1 MENRRQILASTYLFR
16 DVQQA
21 AFDMELSDPV
31 AFSKGET
38 IYSEKHFK
46 RCIGVVLSGS
56 AKALPIGGDGVLSY
70 FSEGSVF
77 GAAAV
82 FGENEQYISR
92 IEAVKPCK
100 IQFIEEHRLRYI
112 FEHYPKTAVN
122 YISFLSSRI
131 RFLNERLS
139 IMMRDSAEG
148 RLYAFLLK
156 NGGYDGSMT
165 GLADILCMGR
175 TTLYRELA
183 ALEQKQLI
191 VRQDGKIK
199 VIL

>member
-1 MENRRQILASTYLFR
+1 MEKRREILASTYLFCGAEE
-16 DVQQA
+16 A
-21 AFDMELSDPV
+21 AFGMELSEPV
-31 AFSKGET
+31 TFLKGET
-38 IYSEKHFK
+38 IYSEKQFK

-56 AKALPIGGDGVLSY
+56 AKALPIGGEGVLSY
-70 FSEGSVF
+70 FREGSVF

-82 FGENEQYISR
+82 FGDNEEYISR

-100 IQFIEEHRLRYI
+100 IQFIEEERLSRL
-112 FEHYPKTAVN
+112 FEGYPKVAVN

-131 RFLNERLS
+131 RFLNEKLS
-139 IMMRDSAEG
+139 IMMHDGAEG

-156 NGGYDGSMT
+156 NGGYDGKMT
-165 GLADILCMGR
+165 GLSRILCMGR

-183 ALEQKQLI
+183 NLEQKQLI
-191 VRQDGKIK
+191 VREDGKIK